1 MTTWIVSRHPGALE
15 WLQRQGIEA
24 DQQVAHLDLD
34 RIAAGD
40 RIIGTLPVNLIAELC
55 KQGANYFHLDFKLLP
70 EQRGQE
76 LSADDMDAA
85 GAKLVQYVAK
95 PLAG

>member
-15 WLQRQGIEA
+15 WLRRHGIVA

-34 RIAAGD
+34 QIAAGD
-40 RIIGTLPVNLIAELC
+40 CVIGTLPVNLIAELC
-55 KQGANYFHLDFKLLP
+55 KQGANYFHLDLKLLP

-95 PLAG
+95 PAR